1 MVSEA
6 SKVGDYVAHVNVDD
20 LDTGDNGLV
29 QLTVGFTIQFIDFH
43 YPSYRAAILFD
54 FQMDL
59 KFQPWT

>member
-29 QLTVGFTIQFIDFH
+29 QLTVGFTIQFINFH
-43 YPSYRAAILFD
+43 DPSYRAMTPF
-54 FQMDL
+54 
-59 KFQPWT
+59 